1 MEYPIYAFGG
11 GEQLISVFNAVG
23 MIFKSDSTYLTPVG
37 KMAMQLGGVYIG
49 IKAIFKGD
57 IGLLIKGWVIPSM
70 IVFLIL
76 YSPKTTVWFKDE
88 VAMNAPVKI
97 DNIPFGVSFFTSLS
111 SSVTQHLSKQIDETM
126 LPVGVLGASKTG
138 VMFGAKAVAKLRDV
152 QLQDPILL
160 QNTKEYMRQ
169 CYMMPYVIGN
179 FGNLKGDAI
188 KSTDIL
194 DFLDKNPAKGFGIK
208 PVGIGGSLGKF
219 MTCSEAGK
227 MIKAAVEAE
236 SRDPLLLNKLG
247 ASLGLTTSNNALLN
261 QRIKSMVSDTL
272 TFFDQRQ
279 TDVHEWMKQAMI
291 LNANREA
298 LDDYKEK
305 YGLSRAFPELVRMQ
319 ATRGVFQQSLGS
331 IVGAEMAESMIPAAV
346 QPVMLSLIVMVF
358 VIILPFAVLPGGWQ
372 YTVTGF
378 KLQIWVSS
386 WPLFYSIIHAISM
399 IQIREAIGEWGVG
412 GLSLIGQGGFTE
424 IILQRYATSQSLITS
439 VPVISYAVVFGSSHV
454 ISSIASA
461 IGSVVSSTSIGANM
475 ADGNISFGQRSYDN
489 LTRGQENYA
498 PSLLMGGGVID
509 DGMMRV
515 QSDSNGNQIITEH
528 QDNMSRNY
536 NAQESMSSS
545 TSTSLGN
552 SKSLMASISDRESQ
566 VSSLVNA
573 QNLDVAR
580 SIARGTTQASNLSI
594 SEVNALKMGFGM
606 DQSTNKGTTSSDNK
620 STGTNAHLDLKVPR
634 AVSAITGFGG
644 GTSTT
649 AANSHDV
656 REDMSVQERQA
667 FNGALDKVKS
677 AAKADSLTTNN
688 SDDMR
693 LNKSFSSNLSKQEQ
707 IGHEKAK
714 TQQDIDSLTKQ
725 LSWIESN
732 SGTINRNANDQV
744 IKEVMNQH
752 PELRSKEQAA
762 RWMRTH
768 SEEAD
773 AIARPIISNFNPFD
787 SAQNRSEAQ
796 SIERSAPN
804 AKTMTINSADGLEQ
818 NYKEQSQKVQ
828 DQAVVT
834 DGTKQPE
841 SLEKVVTKAANTSNS
856 WYNNDTNAMLGQHLN
871 SEEKRVV
878 GKLENEMKRGEKSA
892 SKLVNEKMTEE
903 KAKSENI
910 SHKST
915 VARVLEDIG
924 DTSTAV
930 IDAADNLIT
939 GNSNKDKK

>member
-1 MEYPIYAFGG
+1 MEYPIYTYGG
-11 GEQLISVFNAVG
+11 GELLISVFNAIA
-23 MIFKSDSTYLTPVG
+23 MIFKTDSTYLTPVG
-37 KMAMQLGGVYIG
+37 KIAMQLGGVYIG

-57 IGLLIKGWVIPSM
+57 IGLLIRGWMIPSM
-70 IVFLIL
+70 IVFLL
-76 YSPKTTVWFKDE
+76 LFSPKTTVWIKDE
-88 VAMNAPVKI
+88 VAMSAPVKI
-97 DNIPFGVSFFTSLS
+97 DNIPFGISFFTSLS
-111 SSVTQHLSKQIDETM
+111 SVVSHNLSKLIEEVM
-126 LPVGVLGASKTG
+126 LPVGGAGGNRTG
-138 VMFGAKAVAKLRDV
+138 LLYGAKAVAKLRDV

-160 QNTKEYMRQ
+160 QNVKEYMRQ
-169 CYMMPYVIGN
+169 CYMRPYVIGN
-179 FGNLKGDAI
+179 FGNHKSGAI
-188 KSTDIL
+188 KADDIL
-194 DFLDKNPAKGFGIK
+194 DYLDKNPVKCFGIK

-219 MTCSEAGK
+219 MTCTEAGI
-227 MIKAAVEAE
+227 MIKADVEKHVQ
-236 SRDPLLLNKLG
+236 DPLLMNKFG
-247 ASLGLTTSNNALLN
+247 AALGLTTSNNALLN

-272 TFFDQRQ
+272 TVFDQRQ

-291 LNANREA
+291 LNANRESY
-298 LDDYKEK
+298 DDWREK
-305 YGLSRAFPELVRMQ
+305 HGLSRIFPELVKMQ
-319 ATRGVFQQSLGS
+319 ATRGMFQQSLGS
-331 IVGAEMAESMIPAAV
+331 IVGAEMAESMIPAAA
-346 QPVMLSLIVMVF
+346 QPAMLALIVMVF

-372 YTVTGF
+372 YIATGF
-378 KLQIWVSS
+378 KLQVWVCS
-386 WPLFYSIIHAISM
+386 WPVFYSIIHAMSM
-399 IQIREAIGEWGVG
+399 IQIRDAVGGWGEE

-424 IILQRYATSQSLITS
+424 IILLKYAASQSLITS
-439 VPVISYAVVFGSSHV
+439 VPIISYAVIFGGSYAL
-454 ISSIASA
+454 SSIAGA
-461 IGSVVSSTSIGANM
+461 VAGTASSTSIGANM

-762 RWMRTH
+762 RWMKTH
-768 SEEAD
+768 AEEAD

-828 DQAVVT
+828 DKAVVT
-834 DGTKQPE
+834 NDKGEQK
-841 SLEKVVTKAANTSNS
+841 SLENVVTKAANSSNP
-856 WYNNDTNAMLGQHLN
+856 WYNKDTNAMLGQHLN
-871 SEEKRVV
+871 SEEKQMV
-878 GKLENEMKRGEKSA
+878 GKLENEMKRGKDSA
-892 SKLVNEKMTEE
+892 SKRVI
-903 KAKSENI
+903 AKIAEDRSMSKTI
-910 SHKST
+910 SGKST
-915 VARVLEDIG
+915 VLRVVEDIG
-924 DTSTAV
+924 NTSTKV
-930 IDAADNLIT
+930 IDAADNFISGKL
-939 GNSNKDKK
+939 NKDKK